1 MRSDLTLVIITKSQ
15 WFWQKKRGF
24 VDRAPPRKIVV
35 VHKSKF
41 TTNES
46 HTVWNVDLYLVQE
59 N

>member
-24 VDRAPPRKIVV
+24 VDRALPRKIVV

-41 TTNES
+41 T
-46 HTVWNVDLYLVQE
+46 VWNVDLYFV
-59 N
+59 